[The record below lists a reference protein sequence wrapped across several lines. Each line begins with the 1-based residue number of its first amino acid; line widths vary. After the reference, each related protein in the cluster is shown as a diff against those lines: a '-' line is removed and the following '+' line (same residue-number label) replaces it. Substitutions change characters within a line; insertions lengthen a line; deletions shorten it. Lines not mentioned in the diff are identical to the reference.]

1 MVTANPRREQQNVSL
16 LPRHKRALDW
26 LAQQSGSEQKSP
38 VVRELIEREMRSRL
52 GLNWDEEL
60 AKLESDAA

>member
-1 MVTANPRREQQNVSL
+1 MAVVKEGREQQSMSL
-16 LPRHKRALDW
+16 LPRHIRALDW
-26 LAQQSGSEQKSP
+26 LAQMNGSDKKSP

-60 AKLESDAA
+60 QKLESDAA